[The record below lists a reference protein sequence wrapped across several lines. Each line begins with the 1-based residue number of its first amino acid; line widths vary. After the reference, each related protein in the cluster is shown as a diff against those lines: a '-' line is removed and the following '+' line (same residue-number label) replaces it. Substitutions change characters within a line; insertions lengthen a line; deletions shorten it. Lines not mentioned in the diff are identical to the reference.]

1 MNYILGVYV
10 SYAFQQFLHDIPN
23 LIPNNLT
30 GIIVQYDFF
39 EGSVQRQAWP
49 GSRDNQQNLLI
60 WRLLETPYPLI

>member
-10 SYAFQQFLHDIPN
+10 SYAYQQFLHEIPN

-39 EGSVQRQAWP
+39 LKALSSVRHDQAV
-49 GSRDNQQNLLI
+49 GIISK
-60 WRLLETPYPLI
+60 TF

>member
-39 EGSVQRQAWP
+39 EGSVQRQA
-49 GSRDNQQNLLI
+49 
-60 WRLLETPYPLI
+60 